1 MARRCSEHLGTS
13 SKEVHDID
21 LLNEEKKIYNMYT
34 CTPEYIYI
42 YIYILLN
49 KIMHNSAVCVRVRVC
64 ACV

>member
-21 LLNEEKKIYNMYT
+21 LLNEGEKYMYT
-34 CTPEYIYI
+34 CTPEYIYIYI

-64 ACV
+64 KGV